1 MATDDPSP
9 ATTRSYWVDS
19 EGRPISCLEKIKVL
33 DQNLEEIR
41 GSCQDAL
48 EDAILMGCD
57 EEQIRAV
64 LRRVV
69 DGLVNP
75 YRKG

>member
-1 MATDDPSP
+1 MANPDIPE
-9 ATTRSYWVDS
+9 RSYWVDA

-41 GSCQDAL
+41 GACQDAL

-57 EEQIRAV
+57 EAQIRDV
-64 LRRVV
+64 LHKVV
-69 DGLVNP
+69 DTLVNP
-75 YRKG
+75 YRKD